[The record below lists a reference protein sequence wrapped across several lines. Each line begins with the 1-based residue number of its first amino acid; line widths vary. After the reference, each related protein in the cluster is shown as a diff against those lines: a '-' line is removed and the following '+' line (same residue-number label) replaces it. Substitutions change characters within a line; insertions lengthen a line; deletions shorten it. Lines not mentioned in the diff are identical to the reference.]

1 MEDDIKPGI
10 PVVQCA
16 RLVVYGGE
24 SKGYKHSQTARR
36 GTPYKGPIQGT
47 KPIVWCETPRNLG
60 NLKDAP

>member
-10 PVVQCA
+10 LVVQCT

-24 SKGYKHSQTARR
+24 SEGYKHCQTACR

-47 KPIVWCETPRNLG
+47 KPIVQCETP
-60 NLKDAP
+60 